1 MQSEAARR
9 DAARPQ
15 VTAVIFSSCMPTVQH
30 ELRRLEM
37 AKTLLEHSGYE
48 VVSGCIHLYQDRRD
62 TDAGLHTFSLE
73 HRAAICNATCQ
84 GSDWISACAAPCQAG
99 READATKALGQT
111 LQQAFQ
117 RTVSVAVVSHRNEV
131 HLFAQHLQSGRPVVV
146 LDSAPGEE
154 DAWICSLTPA
164 QLSRFKHLLII
175 GEDAEASVTKL
186 VESARRML
194 GSAEAVPEGLLV
206 PGVAAYLHEK
216 RISFAVCQDAGG
228 GLREVDAARLAAED
242 ARLQAV
248 LRGDPSECGLP
259 GMHHTQ
265 AGWLQREELAFCD
278 ATPVLGCR
286 TNAAR
291 QMGVLRGSER
301 VEIKVVSLGQ
311 HREAAFAELICEVAV
326 LARMPVHQH
335 LARLRGAGRWDPSAY
350 FVVMELGQSNLRAEC
365 DALLRPQL
373 SVPRSRDGL
382 ARRGPA
388 TATNRFP
395 ALDVLQLILGAARGL
410 DAMHR
415 SGLLHRALHC
425 TNVHTVKSYNPNT
438 PGAIVAKLCDFG
450 LVAVADPGRLP
461 GAVRNILGSR
471 SSEVLLPGSAKCY
484 PPDARYTYAT
494 DVYMFGACIL
504 WELPHQA
511 EWFGNLSEAE
521 ARHAALQGKRSLITV
536 PLDPIYESLL
546 LACVEA
552 DPEKRPTSA
561 QVVTSLEELQ
571 AVLVIDHHEMSEVVQ
586 GYQDLS
592 KLETDQVGEY
602 GSLHR
607 K

>member
-1 MQSEAARR
+1 MKS
-9 DAARPQ
+9 
-15 VTAVIFSSCMPTVQH
+15 
-30 ELRRLEM
+30 
-37 AKTLLEHSGYE
+37 
-48 VVSGCIHLYQDRRD
+48 
-62 TDAGLHTFSLE
+62 TFS
-73 HRAAICNATCQ
+73 RSICK
-84 GSDWISACAAPCQAG
+84 AG
-99 READATKALGQT
+99 VRWS
-111 LQQAFQ
+111 F
-117 RTVSVAVVSHRNEV
+117 S
-131 HLFAQHLQSGRPVVV
+131 
-146 LDSAPGEE
+146 
-154 DAWICSLTPA
+154 TPH
-164 QLSRFKHLLII
+164 Q
-175 GEDAEASVTKL
+175 DAEASVTKL

-206 PGVAAYLHEK
+206 PG
-216 RISFAVCQDAGG
+216 DAGG

-278 ATPVLGCR
+278 ATP
-286 TNAAR
+286 
-291 QMGVLRGSER
+291 MGVLRGSER
-301 VEIKVVSLGQ
+301 VEIKVTIVLSVSLLQAFNVNFTVVSLGQ

-504 WELPHQA
+504 WELPHQEAVTPDPAGVRMQHTVPADCRQLNNSDLQVEKGCACNAGNCNDGAKTVHGGVTSRGDEVCTEGSCLEKMELARVSTQA

-592 KLETDQVGEY
+592 KLETDQVGTH
-602 GSLHR
+602 LRDNHPR
-607 K
+607 KGAGGLFASMFS